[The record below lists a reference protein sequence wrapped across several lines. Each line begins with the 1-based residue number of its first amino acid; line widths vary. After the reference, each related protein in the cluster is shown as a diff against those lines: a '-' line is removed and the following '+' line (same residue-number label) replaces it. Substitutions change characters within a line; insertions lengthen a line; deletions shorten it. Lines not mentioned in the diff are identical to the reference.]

1 MTPSMKV
8 GIAGIVLGL
17 ILLAILPAWAAIAI
31 IVIAAAIPV
40 GGYLALDK
48 GQRRRMKA
56 IRSRERGR
64 VAAGSGYTPRSLDG
78 LPPRNKGR
86 WRSIIQIDRH

>member
-17 ILLAILPAWAAIAI
+17 ILLAILPAWAAIAV

-48 GQRRRMKA
+48 GRAGHPLPRARPL
-56 IRSRERGR
+56 GR
-64 VAAGSGYTPRSLDG
+64 FPGTALAA
-78 LPPRNKGR
+78 
-86 WRSIIQIDRH
+86 

>member
-48 GQRRRMKA
+48 WQRRRLKA
-56 IRSRERGR
+56 IRSRER
-64 VAAGSGYTPRSLDG
+64 
-78 LPPRNKGR
+78 
-86 WRSIIQIDRH
+86 DR

>member
-48 GQRRRMKA
+48 GQRRRIKA
-56 IRSRERGR
+56 IRAR
-64 VAAGSGYTPRSLDG
+64 D
-78 LPPRNKGR
+78 RN
-86 WRSIIQIDRH
+86 H

>member
-40 GGYLALDK
+40 GDYLALDK

-56 IRSRERGR
+56 IRSRQRDR
-64 VAAGSGYTPRSLDG
+64 VAAGFGVHSQRLARAPAEIKAGG
-78 LPPRNKGR
+78 
-86 WRSIIQIDRH
+86 

>member
-1 MTPSMKV
+1 MDGVIMTPSMKV
-8 GIAGIVLGL
+8 GIAGVVLGL

-48 GQRRRMKA
+48 GQRRRLKS
-56 IRSRERGR
+56 IRAR
-64 VAAGSGYTPRSLDG
+64 
-78 LPPRNKGR
+78 
-86 WRSIIQIDRH
+86 DRDR

>member
-48 GQRRRMKA
+48 GQRRR
-56 IRSRERGR
+56 IEGDPRPRPRPLTHPGGPCQS
-64 VAAGSGYTPRSLDG
+64 AALTTPCST
-78 LPPRNKGR
+78 
-86 WRSIIQIDRH
+86 

>member
-48 GQRRRMKA
+48 GAAAPHQGDPRPRARPL
-56 IRSRERGR
+56 SLT
-64 VAAGSGYTPRSLDG
+64 VAAPAL
-78 LPPRNKGR
+78 K
-86 WRSIIQIDRH
+86 

>member
-48 GQRRRMKA
+48 GQRRR
-56 IRSRERGR
+56 
-64 VAAGSGYTPRSLDG
+64 L
-78 LPPRNKGR
+78 
-86 WRSIIQIDRH
+86 

>member
-17 ILLAILPAWAAIAI
+17 ILLFILPAWAAIAI

-48 GQRRRMKA
+48 GQRRR
-56 IRSRERGR
+56 IRASRAR
-64 VAAGSGYTPRSLDG
+64 
-78 LPPRNKGR
+78 
-86 WRSIIQIDRH
+86 DRDR